1 MKKTPILPAVQVSS
15 RGSLAPANG
24 KTNSPVVEDSIVLVG
39 LLKRAQSG
47 RGWLRAIFAL
57 AAPLALAVPA
67 AAERYDFVDHPNYQR
82 SSRELSAAA
91 MQRHKTK
98 RQVQGAKHEQPVP
111 QGPLHIIVSIAKQRV
126 SVYANGTLVGRAPVS
141 TGMPNHPTPMGI
153 FTVISKSRWHVSN
166 IYNGAPMP
174 YMQRITWS
182 GIALHAGMLPGYP
195 ASHGCIRLP
204 EHFAA
209 RLWGLSKIGARVII
223 ARDEV
228 APVAI
233 AHPRLPVPK
242 KPQNKP
248 ADALVAAAP
257 AAGKIELVAS
267 VEIATANKVGDG
279 MKEIGAIRSAPWEDI
294 GQAMPRPPRQGPV
307 QVFVSRKQGKVFVRQ
322 DFKPLFEA
330 PVTITEPDRPLGTHV
345 FTAMQIQEDGAA
357 MRWTAVTIPSGYA
370 RARDRDGKRDT
381 KLSRAKQ
388 EKAVKFATE
397 LAAPPTAAAA
407 LDRIEM
413 PRADVER
420 ISELLGVGSELIV
433 SDNALSDETGIG
445 TDFIVLTK

>member
-1 MKKTPILPAVQVSS
+1 MKNTLVLPAVPVSS
-15 RGSLAPANG
+15 SGSLAPAHR
-24 KTNSPVVEDSIVLVG
+24 KTNSPVVKHSVVLVA
-39 LLKRAQSG
+39 LQKRAQSG
-47 RGWLRAIFAL
+47 RGLLRAVFAL

-67 AAERYDFVDHPNYQR
+67 AAERYDFLDRPGYQR
-82 SSRELSAAA
+82 SSRELSGAATP
-91 MQRHKTK
+91 RHKTK
-98 RQVQGAKHEQPVP
+98 RQVRAAKHEQPVP
-111 QGPLHIIVSIAKQRV
+111 QGPLHIIVSTAKQRV
-126 SVYANGTLVGRAPVS
+126 TVYANGTLVGRAPVS
-141 TGMPNHPTPMGI
+141 TGMPDHPTPMGI

-166 IYNGAPMP
+166 IYSGAPMP

-182 GIALHAGMLPGYP
+182 GIALHAGKLPGYP

-267 VEIATANKVGDG
+267 VEIASKVGDG
-279 MKEIGAIRSAPWEDI
+279 MKEIGAIKPAPPEDI
-294 GQAMPRPPRQGPV
+294 VQVMPRPQPQGPV

-322 DFKPLFEA
+322 DFKPIFEA

-357 MRWTAVTIPSGYA
+357 MRWTVVTIPSGYA
-370 RARDRDGKRDT
+370 RARDRDGKGGT

-388 EKAVKFATE
+388 EAFATE
-397 LAAPPTAAAA
+397 LAAAPTAAAA

-413 PRADVER
+413 PQAVIDR
-420 ISELLGVGSELIV
+420 IAGLLAVGSALIV
-433 SDNALSDETGIG
+433 SDNALSDETGIE